1 MFSSETIINAA
12 MSRRIDSNDAYYR
25 ALDIAARVERQITCH
40 VTGEVLDSRTAFG
53 LFDTDSGNCVGVV
66 SPAGCTHDN
75 VVGLLESKPNL
86 TLSDAADVWAG
97 IG

>member
-1 MFSSETIINAA
+1 
-12 MSRRIDSNDAYYR
+12 MSRRIDSNDADR
-25 ALDIAARVERQITCH
+25 ALDIATRVERQITCH

-53 LFDTDSGNCVGVV
+53 LFDTDSGSCVGVV

-86 TLSDAADVWAG
+86 TLSDAADVWAV

>member
-1 MFSSETIINAA
+1 MFSSETIIKAA
-12 MSRRIDSNDAYYR
+12 MSRRIDSIDADR
-25 ALDIAARVERQITCH
+25 ALDIATRVERQITCH

-53 LFDTDSGNCVGVV
+53 LFDTDSGSCVGVV

-86 TLSDAADVWAG
+86 TLSDAADVWAA